1 MPGRL
6 RARSSSRMWKSV
18 CQQTMSHPAN
28 APFLCR
34 TFSGATGFNKELFSF
49 SSTISQLLCLLPQ
62 NINAGHPS
70 RSQKGRPAPTPA
82 SLTLSIRKLTEVT
95 SSICCGGSSS
105 AEVTP
110 GTEVLRAEKEWP
122 LLLSGLICPG
132 KGGHSGRR
140 QQPWQLWAE
149 SLIWKQWADNTA
161 SP

>member
-6 RARSSSRMWKSV
+6 RARSSSRMWESV
-18 CQQTMSHPAN
+18 CQQTMFPSCKRSVPLQNLQRSHR
-28 APFLCR
+28 FY
-34 TFSGATGFNKELFSF
+34 KELFPF
-49 SSTISQLLCLLPQ
+49 SSTIGQLLCLLPR
-62 NINAGHPS
+62 NINAGRPS

-95 SSICCGGSSS
+95 SSIRCGGSSS

-149 SLIWKQWADNTA
+149 SLI
-161 SP
+161 